1 MNFLSVNGERELMH
15 SSVCPF
21 CLRGKEGDKGKPKGH
36 IKTLAA
42 QNSLTSWSASLRLH
56 RACHLDLPGLSGM
69 LLSPLLSE
77 CATVL
82 LE

>member
-1 MNFLSVNGERELMH
+1 MH

-21 CLRGKEGDKGKPKGH
+21 CLRGKEGDKGKPRDISRPWQLRALH
-36 IKTLAA
+36 LVEC
-42 QNSLTSWSASLRLH
+42 LLRLSTEP
-56 RACHLDLPGLSGM
+56 AHLGPPGLSGM
-69 LLSPLLSE
+69 LLSPLVSE